1 MTEKEYRELIVQ
13 SGLRMADSGLTVESW
28 GNISARD
35 PETGLV
41 YITPSS
47 MKYDSIRE
55 EDIVVCD
62 AAGNIV
68 NGTRRPSIETGMHLA
83 VYRARRDVNAVVHTH
98 PLYSMIYACQGKSI
112 PLITDA
118 AAQTLGGVCRTTPY
132 ARPGSPELAAACA
145 AALGEKANACLIRS
159 HGAVAVGGSM
169 EKAFKVCTVL
179 ELTARIL
186 YMIESTG
193 GKPCPISEEDIA
205 AMQG

>member
-55 EDIVVCD
+55 EDIVICD
-62 AAGNIV
+62 AAGNTV
-68 NGTRRPSIETGMHLA
+68 KGTRRPSIETGMHLA

-98 PLYSMIYACQGKSI
+98 PVYSMIYACQGKSI

-118 AAQTLGGVCRTTPY
+118 AAQTLGDVCRTTPY
-132 ARPGSPELAAACA
+132 ALPGSPELAAACA

-169 EKAFKVCTVL
+169 EKAFKVSTVL

>member
-55 EDIVVCD
+55 EDIVICD
-62 AAGNIV
+62 AAGNTV
-68 NGTRRPSIETGMHLA
+68 KGTRRPSIETGMHLA

-118 AAQTLGGVCRTTPY
+118 AAQTLGDVCRTTAY
-132 ARPGSPELAAACA
+132 ALPGSPELAAACA

-169 EKAFKVCTVL
+169 EKAFKVSTVL